1 MSDFPPMKDFKDTGL
16 PPDPAV
22 YRAYMTYVKNAEP
35 GPLQDHGL
43 RMAQVL
49 QQTLGNS
56 PDILALALLSTLPP
70 ETYGLMGRRFGSE
83 VMEVLEEANKH
94 ARTGFA
100 YVEEARQQVKLLAT
114 ASAIASIEDFDA
126 GINTLREKTAAY
138 QATGVK
144 PEKTVE
150 PPLPNE
156 RLCNLVARYAY
167 GETGSDT
174 LDYLLVEK
182 LEDFKMTVEEKMA
195 EFGLDYAAPAEYPG
209 FAKAKLREDEVVKDA
224 YYVLTTHAMAEDD
237 DIEKAL
243 EAAQL
248 LSAEPAASPTAI
260 AAVLLDIGLKT
271 RSPDDLQFLQKR
283 LNWDVL
289 DLLFAHNVREPG
301 GIKELATAPLEFRQ
315 MALAHATVAMGAMLT
330 AGQNVLVGL
339 ENGQIPESLGP
350 MLKLN
355 AIMKLEKMVGDAEKI
370 FEPMRSM
377 FETPELSLLLDYTK
391 DAAKEYIEK
400 NKDKPML
407 ALPAPKPPKP
417 ESGNDFTF

>member
-1 MSDFPPMKDFKDTGL
+1 MNDFPPMKDFKDTGL

-35 GPLQDHGL
+35 GPLQEHGL

-49 QQTLGNS
+49 QQTLGNN
-56 PDILALALLSTLPP
+56 PDILSLALLSILPP
-70 ETYGLMGRRFGSE
+70 ETYGLMGRRFGTE
-83 VMEVLEEANKH
+83 AMEVLEEANKH

-100 YVEEARQQVKLLAT
+100 YVEEARPQVKLLAT

-126 GINTLREKTAAY
+126 GLASYRDKVAAF

-144 PEKTVE
+144 PQKLEE
-150 PPLPNE
+150 PPVPNV
-156 RLCNLVARYAY
+156 RLCSLVARYAF
-167 GETGSDT
+167 GDTGSDT
-174 LDYLLVEK
+174 LDYLLIEK
-182 LEDFKMTVEEKMA
+182 LEDFNMTVEEKLA
-195 EFGLDYAAPAEYPG
+195 EFNIDYTAPVDYPG
-209 FAKAKLREDEVVKDA
+209 FAKAKLRDEDVVKDA

-248 LSAEPAASPTAI
+248 LSAEPSASPTAI
-260 AAVLLDIGLKT
+260 AAVLLDIGLKG

-283 LNWDVL
+283 LDWDVL

-301 GIKELATAPLEFRQ
+301 GIKELAAAPLEFRQ
-315 MALAHATVAMGAMLT
+315 MALAHAAVSMGAMLT
-330 AGQNVLVGL
+330 AGENILIGL
-339 ENGQIPESLGP
+339 DNGQIPESLGP

-355 AIMKLEKMVGDAEKI
+355 AVMKLEKMVSDNEKI
-370 FEPMRSM
+370 FTPMRSM
-377 FETPELSLLLDYTK
+377 FDTPELSLLMEYTS
-391 DAAKEYIEK
+391 DAANEYISK
-400 NKDKPML
+400 HKDKPML